1 MAELGEWFQAQCRS
15 PEWRAALVVY
25 EKYRRSC
32 GWEHQDLLLLT
43 TFAEGCSRR
52 RKLAGKSAHLDI
64 LVQEVSAFA
73 KSEDFKQLRLVR

>member
-25 EKYRRSC
+25 EKYKRSC
-32 GWEHQDLLLLT
+32 AWEHQDLLLLT
-43 TFAEGCSRR
+43 AFSEGCSRR
-52 RKLAGKSAHLDI
+52 RKLAGKSVHLDI

-73 KSEDFKQLRLVR
+73 KSEDFSQIRLVT